1 MKKVTITI
9 DTDYI
14 PAMALLKLAGVTG
27 TGGQAGYGIEA
38 GLVSLDG
45 TVIHEKRKKVYPGQV
60 LSVGREWQ
68 ILVNKVNDRNDV
80 TD

>member
-9 DTDYI
+9 ETDYI

-27 TGGQAGYGIEA
+27 TGGQAGYEIQS

-60 LSVGREWQ
+60 LTVGKEWQ
-68 ILVNKVNDRNDV
+68 ILVNKGNTRHED
-80 TD
+80 

>member
-9 DTDYI
+9 ETDYI

-60 LSVGREWQ
+60 LTVGKEWQ
-68 ILVNKVNDRNDV
+68 ILVNKGNTRHED
-80 TD
+80 

>member
-60 LSVGREWQ
+60 LTVGKEWQ
-68 ILVNKVNDRNDV
+68 ILVNKGNTRHED
-80 TD
+80 

>member
-9 DTDYI
+9 ETDYI

-27 TGGQAGYGIEA
+27 TGGQAGYEIES

-45 TVIHEKRKKVYPGQV
+45 TVIHEKRKGVSRPGAHCRQGMADPGQQ
-60 LSVGREWQ
+60 GEYPP
-68 ILVNKVNDRNDV
+68 
-80 TD
+80 

>member
-80 TD
+80 TN